1 MYHVEFFFLIT
12 KVSKTVEDFQMLL
25 HCFSG
30 LCLLRFGFLCAQMS
44 VQRDTVPFS
53 HSIQFATCC
62 RRVAGDKSTDIR
74 SDLSVTINARR
85 TVRAGRLTPPGRRQ
99 KQGRTLQWFHGKL
112 YPPS

>member
-1 MYHVEFFFLIT
+1 MYHVGFFLIT

-62 RRVAGDKSTDIR
+62 RRVAGDKSTNIR

-85 TVRAGRLTPPGRRQ
+85 TVRAGTLTPPGRR
-99 KQGRTLQWFHGKL
+99 
-112 YPPS
+112 